1 MLQRLGAAALL
12 NRKEVAA
19 LLGCHP
25 ETIKRAER
33 KGKLPAYRFGH
44 RMVRYRREDVERWWQ
59 GARYEANLTGS
70 ALALIYPRRLGV
82 RR

>member
-1 MLQRLGAAALL
+1 MLQRPGAAVLL

-19 LLGCHP
+19 LVGCHP

-59 GARYEANLTGS
+59 GARCEANPTGS
-70 ALALIYPRRLGV
+70 ALALITHGG
-82 RR
+82 

>member
-1 MLQRLGAAALL
+1 MLL

-19 LLGCHP
+19 LVGCHP

-59 GARYEANLTGS
+59 GARYEVNPTGS
-70 ALALIYPRRLGV
+70 ALALITHGARCV
-82 RR
+82 RRQTA

>member
-1 MLQRLGAAALL
+1 MLL

-19 LLGCHP
+19 LVGCHP

-44 RMVRYRREDVERWWQ
+44 RMVRYRREDVKRWWQ
-59 GARYEANLTGS
+59 GARCEANPTGS
-70 ALALIYPRRLGV
+70 ALALITHGG
-82 RR
+82 